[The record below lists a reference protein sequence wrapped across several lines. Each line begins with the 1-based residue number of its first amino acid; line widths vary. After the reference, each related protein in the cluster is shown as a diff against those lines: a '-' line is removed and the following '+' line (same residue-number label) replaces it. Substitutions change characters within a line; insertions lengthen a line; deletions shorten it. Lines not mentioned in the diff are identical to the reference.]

1 VAGRHCC
8 QRPCLDASTSD
19 FVINERASDM
29 SIADYP
35 TVFDRRSN
43 YKMVIENRLENDQ
56 DMVRKWQKAGVLRN
70 TESSGRR
77 LNTAATI

>member
-1 VAGRHCC
+1 
-8 QRPCLDASTSD
+8 
-19 FVINERASDM
+19 M